1 MSEQRFHV
9 IGMTDDQS
17 GTFSAEILQLM
28 GRGKV
33 FSGGKRHHVHHGDGG
48 GKRRQQHQQKE

>member
-28 GRGKV
+28 GRG
-33 FSGGKRHHVHHGDGG
+33 
-48 GKRRQQHQQKE
+48 